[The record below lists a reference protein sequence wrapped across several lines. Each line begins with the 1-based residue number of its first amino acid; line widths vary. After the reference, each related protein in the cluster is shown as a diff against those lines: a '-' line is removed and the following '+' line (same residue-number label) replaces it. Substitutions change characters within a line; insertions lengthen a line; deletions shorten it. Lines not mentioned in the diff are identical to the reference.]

1 MKLEEIKQELKGYF
15 IYRYGRGQTLALRD
29 NDNFKLFTNEI
40 EYQTIKE
47 KYRLSPMYYLVIQI
61 NNQLLDPTIHIKELS
76 EVLPIIDF
84 KVFDDYDSRNLEIE
98 NHKQLLNQI
107 KESKSIFG
115 RKKDFKLI
123 YVKKP
128 KSNIYS
134 DTPIDY
140 YVIKDN
146 EVVPIDKSLIDDVK
160 NAIGVISLDEVKKAL
175 KEDFTNRYDNKYK
188 RELDK
193 WNSLI

>member
-29 NDNFKLFTNEI
+29 NDNFKLFTEEI
-40 EYQTIKE
+40 EYRTIKE
-47 KYRLSPMYYLVIQI
+47 QYKISPMYYLVMQI
-61 NNQLLDPTIHIKELS
+61 NNQLLDPTIHIKGLS

-175 KEDFTNRYDNKYK
+175 KEDFTNRYDNNYK

>member
-29 NDNFKLFTNEI
+29 NDNFKLFTDEI

-84 KVFDDYDSRNLEIE
+84 KVFDYYDSRNLEIE

-123 YVKKP
+123 FTEKNVLN
-128 KSNIYS
+128 SNQKEKNYF
-134 DTPIDY
+134 
-140 YVIKDN
+140 VIKDN

-160 NAIGVISLDEVKKAL
+160 NAIGVISLNEVKKAL
-175 KEDFTNRYDNKYK
+175 KEDFTNIYENNYQ
-188 RELDK
+188 RELNK

>member
-29 NDNFKLFTNEI
+29 NDNFKLFTEEI
-40 EYQTIKE
+40 EYRTIKE
-47 KYRLSPMYYLVIQI
+47 QYELSPMYYLVMQI

-84 KVFDDYDSRNLEIE
+84 KVFDDYDNRNLEIE

-123 YVKKP
+123 FTEKNVLN
-128 KSNIYS
+128 SNQKEKNYF
-134 DTPIDY
+134 
-140 YVIKDN
+140 VIKDN

-160 NAIGVISLDEVKKAL
+160 NAIGVISLNEVKKAL
-175 KEDFTNRYDNKYK
+175 KEDFTNIYENNYQ
-188 RELDK
+188 RELNK